1 MKTFYSFCF
10 LLVILSTN
18 IFSQDQKVSLDQ
30 THSRWFD
37 TKIIGDKFV
46 IKCYIPDQKATP
58 TDSLPIVFVLDS
70 DMSFGLTYDIVR
82 WLNWGQEIP
91 PVAIIGISYGTGQK
105 DWWDKRSRDYTPS
118 KNLTKI
124 WGEWPYS
131 GGGDNFKKFLEL
143 ELFKFIKDEFNLK
156 SENKTIIGLSF
167 GGLICTDILFSNPAL
182 FDNYII
188 LGPALL
194 WNDKE
199 IFKKEVKYF
208 ESHKTLNTNVFT
220 AIGIL
225 DDKTITEPWTEFVTL
240 IKARNYSGLTFNTW
254 VIDNETHLS
263 MLPSGLSRGLKMT
276 LNRK

>member
-18 IFSQDQKVSLDQ
+18 TFSQDQKVSLDQ

-37 TKIIGDKFV
+37 SKIIGDKFL
-46 IKCYIPDQKATP
+46 IQCYIPDQKATP

-118 KNLTKI
+118 KNLIKI

-199 IFKKEVKYF
+199 IFKKENKYF

-254 VIDNETHLS
+254 IIDKETHLS
-263 MLPSGLSRGLKMT
+263 MLPAGLYRGLKMT

>member
-18 IFSQDQKVSLDQ
+18 TFSQDQKVSLDQ

-37 TKIIGDKFV
+37 SKIIGDKFL
-46 IKCYIPDQKATP
+46 IQCYIPDQKATP

-118 KNLTKI
+118 KNLIKI

-199 IFKKEVKYF
+199 IFKKENKYF

-254 VIDNETHLS
+254 IIDKETHLS
-263 MLPSGLSRGLKMT
+263 MLPAGLSRGLKMT